1 MGEVTY
7 VNKQPWGL
15 VGSITA
21 SKAALGTTG
30 RKASD
35 VAAFTAGSYALWEVP
50 LRINTAEIKFSTTTD
65 LDAQVVNVYAA
76 RGNSDYVFVATLTL
90 VGGAQT
96 GPNSN
101 VYVDTIDGGDTQRWK
116 ANSIE
121 VINGASADHIARW
134 RIDLDGYSRLLFIAT
149 TLVTSST
156 LRIEGSG
163 V

>member
-21 SKAALGTTG
+21 SKAALGVTG
-30 RKASD
+30 RKPAD
-35 VAAFTAGSYALWEVP
+35 IAAFAAGSYALWEVP
-50 LRINTAEIKFSTTTD
+50 LRINTAEIKFSTTA
-65 LDAQVVNVYAA
+65 DADGQVVNVYAA
-76 RGNSDYVFVATLTL
+76 RGNSDYVFVMTLTL
-90 VGGAQT
+90 TGGTQT
-96 GPNSN
+96 GPNSD
-101 VYVDTIDGGDTQRWK
+101 VYVDTIVESAAAWK
-116 ANSIE
+116 ASSTQ
-121 VINGASADHIARW
+121 VINSAGNHIARW
-134 RIDLDGYSRLLFIAT
+134 RIDLDGYSRVLFVAT